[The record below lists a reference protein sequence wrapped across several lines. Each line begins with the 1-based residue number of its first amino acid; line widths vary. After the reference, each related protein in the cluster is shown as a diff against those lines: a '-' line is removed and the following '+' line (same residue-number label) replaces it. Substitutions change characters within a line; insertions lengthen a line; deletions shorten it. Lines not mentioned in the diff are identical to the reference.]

1 MKGGGGGGTECL
13 LLGHGKLEEI
23 AALAIFLEAGP
34 RMYDNGQQV
43 ICRMGGRG
51 GGGIL
56 GPNNK

>member
-1 MKGGGGGGTECL
+1 MKGGGGAGGGTECL

-51 GGGIL
+51 GGEY
-56 GPNNK
+56 